1 VTALIDTNILVYAAG
16 IRADTARQRH
26 AIAVLSRWHQDGCL
40 ALQVLAEFSA
50 VALRHGMPLEQ
61 CQYLV
66 TQYRRAWRILVPS
79 VATLDLAL
87 QGVAQYHLHFWDA
100 MLWALARE
108 HGLREIVTEDGPT
121 GQSVGGVTFRNPF
134 LEP

>member
-1 VTALIDTNILVYAAG
+1 VTALIDTNVLVYAAG
-16 IRADTARQRH
+16 IRTDTARQRH
-26 AIAVLSRWHQDGCL
+26 AIAVLSRWRQDGCL

-50 VALRHGMPLEQ
+50 VVLRHGMPLEQ

-79 VATLDLAL
+79 LDTLDLAL
-87 QGVAQYHLHFWDA
+87 EGVAQYRLHFWDA

-108 HGLREIVTEDGPT
+108 NGLREIVSEDGPT
-121 GQSVGGVTFRNPF
+121 GQSVGGITFRNPF
-134 LEP
+134 LEL